1 MCDGVDSELVIEQ
14 LMPGVDGEA
23 NGDPRVHH
31 AMQRQEIR
39 MLTEQGLHLRREVTD
54 LKKEEGPRDNINNL
68 LPQMNRYIIRL
79 MYVPA
84 NGHAAADEHLEM
96 ALEEPTNIINH
107 ARNSNSTPLVARLS
121 KCARSLHALWKEWE
135 VGGKGQNP
143 VRLWNGT
150 DRGKHKATLYKKKIL
165 WAKVREMRF
174 AGNSA
179 DQHVI

>member
-1 MCDGVDSELVIEQ
+1 
-14 LMPGVDGEA
+14 
-23 NGDPRVHH
+23 
-31 AMQRQEIR
+31 

-54 LKKEEGPRDNINNL
+54 LKKEEERNNINTNL
-68 LPQMNRYIIRL
+68 LPQMNRYIVRL

-135 VGGKGQNP
+135 VGGKGQKP

-150 DRGKHKATLYKKKIL
+150 ERGKQKAT
-165 WAKVREMRF
+165 
-174 AGNSA
+174 
-179 DQHVI
+179 